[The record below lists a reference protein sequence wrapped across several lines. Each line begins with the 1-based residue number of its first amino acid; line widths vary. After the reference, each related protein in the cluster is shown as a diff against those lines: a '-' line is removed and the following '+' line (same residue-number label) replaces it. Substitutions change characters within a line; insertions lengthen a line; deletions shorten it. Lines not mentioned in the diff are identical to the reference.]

1 MSSAHDHIPEQTGTF
16 LPVLV
21 TRPGEKVVAVSYWLK
36 NWLYFR
42 IKSWNFSRPVKTG
55 TTLAEYTVS

>member
-21 TRPGEKVVAVSYWLK
+21 TRPGEKSC
-36 NWLYFR
+36 
-42 IKSWNFSRPVKTG
+42 FSVE
-55 TTLAEYTVS
+55 LAEKLDFFSLLNLELFQTG